1 MIRIGVIGNGV
12 RISNVINLCLRKI
25 DPELKVVA
33 IVDPDEAGARKN
45 LDESDRQEVV
55 FYDDVASMMSKAKLD
70 AVAVG
75 TRCNLHTPYSIELAK
90 YDVPVYM
97 EKPVAVT
104 MEQALALE
112 TAYEN
117 AKCPVVVSFP
127 LRVSPLSLLT
137 REYVKN
143 GAVGRPDHVLAT
155 NYVPYGTVYWD
166 KLYRNFKITQGLFLQ
181 KATHDFDY
189 MMYLMGSSITRVSAM
204 ANYGR
209 IFGGDKPAGLRCK
222 DCDETYTC
230 LESPRN
236 RSRHMLELAEDHF
249 CNFAVDCGNPQ
260 EGMNE
265 DCSSALVEFAS
276 GAHGVY
282 TQVFFA
288 RRDAAQRGATI
299 SGYEGTLSFDWYK
312 NELRRIRHHQPFSET
327 IKAAD
332 GMSHFGGDD
341 ELAYDFIDIIRGKGT
356 SRTPMRMGIQSVYAC
371 LAAKESAET
380 GKFVNVRQCG
390 SPLPTIA

>member
-1 MIRIGVIGNGV
+1 MIRLGVIGYGN
-12 RISNVINLCLRKI
+12 RSKLVIENCLRKVAP
-25 DPELKVVA
+25 DLKIAA
-33 IVDPDEAGARKN
+33 IVDPDQTEVRNRLA
-45 LDESDRQEVV
+45 ESDRQEVV
-55 FYDDVASMMSKAKLD
+55 FYDDLAHMMSKAKID
-70 AVAVG
+70 AVMVG
-75 TRCNLHTPYSIELAK
+75 TRCNLHAPYGVELAQ
-90 YDVPVYM
+90 YDLPVYM

-104 MEQALALE
+104 MAQATALE
-112 TAYEN
+112 KAYEN

-127 LRVSPLSLLT
+127 LRVSPLSLLAHKYI
-137 REYVKN
+137 EDGV
-143 GAVGRPDHVLAT
+143 VGRPDHVAAL

-166 KLYRNFKITQGLFLQ
+166 KLYRNFEITQGLFLQ

-189 MMYLMGSSITRVSAM
+189 LMYLMGAPITRVAAL

-209 IFGGDKPAGLRCK
+209 IFGGDRRAGLRCSA
-222 DCDETYTC
+222 CDETNTC

-236 RSRHMLELAEDHF
+236 RVRHALEEARDHF
-249 CNFAVDCGNPQ
+249 CDFAVDCGNPQ

-265 DCSSALVEFAS
+265 DCSSALFEFKG

-288 RRDAAQRGATI
+288 RREAATRGAMI
-299 SGYEGTLSFDWYK
+299 SGYEGTLTFDWYK
-312 NELRRIRHHQPFSET
+312 NELRRIRHHEPFTET
-327 IKAAD
+327 VKAAE

-341 ELAYDFIDIIRGKGT
+341 ELAYDFIDVVTGKGT
-356 SRTPMRMGIQSVYAC
+356 SRTPMNMGIQSVYAC

-390 SPLPTIA
+390 SN